1 MGFPS
6 RIGIATGGYRTGNS
20 NPDKICIATDGYRC
34 PTGVIPPVDPSL
46 LGGGHGNVIFEQ
58 RPRPPDEQRGLTD
71 EQLGL
76 IAVGLIEDL
85 YE

>member
-34 PTGVIPPVDPSL
+34 PTGVVPPLDPSE
-46 LGGGHGNVIFEQ
+46 LGGGHGNVIFDNRRRQPEV
-58 RPRPPDEQRGLTD
+58 RPPDNDAELA
-71 EQLGL
+71 L
-76 IAVGLIEDL
+76 IAVAVIEEL